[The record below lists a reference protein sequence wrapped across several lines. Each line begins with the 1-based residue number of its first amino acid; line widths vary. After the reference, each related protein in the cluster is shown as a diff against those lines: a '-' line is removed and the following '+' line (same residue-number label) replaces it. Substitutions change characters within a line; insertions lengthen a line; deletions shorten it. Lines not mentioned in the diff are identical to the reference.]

1 MNKNFI
7 TLFAAL
13 NVVAAAS
20 AVDVKG
26 LQAGKLSDMGIE
38 PTETSLT
45 ITGEMDAT
53 DFHYILDN
61 LPNLQTLNIS
71 GVNIVAYNGASL
83 PYTGLKA
90 SPANTLP
97 DYALTGMSELTSIT
111 LPKSLT
117 AIGKG
122 SLSGCGI
129 TSLDIPDK
137 VESVGDYAAM
147 RCESLTN
154 LKVNGVSSF
163 GTRAFA
169 NCPKLAT
176 VEIASSATELPEG
189 LFEACI
195 AIKKVDLS
203 ALANCTDIGAWSF
216 AECNGIETLV
226 LPPAT
231 VELATGSLY
240 GASTITSLALPADVD
255 YIDNQAMAS
264 MTGLETLRVND
275 VAQVPQLGSNVW
287 ANVDQSKVTLVTP
300 DDMVDE
306 YSQADQWKNF
316 NILAE
321 KDWHSSTVDITSAT
335 SADKAMEVKVSDS
348 QILITSASQ
357 PLGTVAVFNSA
368 GMRMVAVESDRN
380 VRINVSGWPNG
391 VYLVVSNLGAEKV
404 AF

>member
-1 MNKNFI
+1 MNKTFI
-7 TLFAAL
+7 TILAAL
-13 NVVAAAS
+13 NVALAAS
-20 AVDVKG
+20 AIEVNG
-26 LQAGKLSDMGIE
+26 LQAGKLSEMGIE
-38 PTETSLT
+38 STETSLT
-45 ITGEMDAT
+45 ITGEMDAA

-61 LPNLQTLNIS
+61 MPNLQSLNIS
-71 GVNIVAYNGASL
+71 GVTIVAYNGASL
-83 PYTGLKA
+83 PYTGLKT

-97 DYALTGMSELTSIT
+97 DYALTGMSKLTSIT

-129 TSLDIPDK
+129 TSLNIPEN

-154 LKVNGVSSF
+154 LKINGVSSF

-169 NCPKLAT
+169 NCPKLTT
-176 VEIASSATELPEG
+176 VAITSSATQLPDG
-189 LFEACI
+189 LFEACV
-195 AIKKVDLS
+195 AIKKVDLT
-203 ALANCTDIGAWSF
+203 ALANCKDIGAWAF

-226 LPPAT
+226 LPPST

-240 GASTITSLALPADVD
+240 GASTITTLTLPSDVD

-264 MTGLETLRVND
+264 MTGLETLKVND
-275 VAQVPQLGSNVW
+275 IAQVPQLGSNVW

-335 SADKAMEVKVSDS
+335 SEGKEMEVKYIDGSIHVSS
-348 QILITSASQ
+348 QTQ

-368 GMRMVAVESDRN
+368 GMRMVAVECDRN
-380 VRINVSGWPNG
+380 TAINVTGWPNG
-391 VYLVVSNLGAEKV
+391 VYLVVSNLGADKV